1 MLYSLL
7 VLAAAAEG
15 GATTDVVSMIITSVV
30 SATVF
35 SALITGLVQF
45 LMNRRNSR
53 VTERKNAVDEESD
66 LVSRYKE
73 AASEERA
80 AKESAVR
87 TIKELLENSQEQIV
101 SLKGTV
107 ETLNNTIK
115 LMETLAVSQKS
126 VIDQLT
132 SDRDRT
138 QAALDRAEDRI
149 REQTEELI
157 QKQKEIQ
164 SLYEQSRLKVSEARS
179 VIETFDT
186 AVDVVE

>member
-1 MLYSLL
+1 MLNALL
-7 VLAAAAEG
+7 FLAAATEG
-15 GATTDVVSMIITSVV
+15 GAPTDVISMIITSVV

-73 AASEERA
+73 AAGEERA

-107 ETLNNTIK
+107 ETLNNTIQ
-115 LMETLAVSQKS
+115 LLENLAVTQKD
-126 VIDQLT
+126 VIAQLT

-138 QAALDRAEDRI
+138 QAALDRAEERI
-149 REQTEELI
+149 KEQTDELI

-164 SLYEQSRLKVSEARS
+164 KLYEQSRVKVTEAKK
-179 VIETFDT
+179 VIETFDIDK
-186 AVDVVE
+186 DVVE

>member
-1 MLYSLL
+1 MLNALL
-7 VLAAAAEG
+7 FLAAATEG
-15 GATTDVVSMIITSVV
+15 GASTDVISMIITSVV

-73 AASEERA
+73 AAGEERA

-107 ETLNNTIK
+107 ETLNGTIK
-115 LMETLAVSQKS
+115 LLENLAVTQKD
-126 VIDQLT
+126 VIAQLT

-138 QAALDRAEDRI
+138 QAALDRAEARI
-149 REQTEELI
+149 KEQTDELI

-164 SLYEQSRLKVSEARS
+164 SLYEQSRVKVTEAKK
-179 VIETFDT
+179 VIETFDI
-186 AVDVVE
+186 AKDVVE